1 MMVQHLLYEIYL
13 LPFAACVDLS
23 WLPFC
28 FVDVI
33 TSFVV
38 VITIFIEGW
47 WYFYEIMIFWRK

>member
-1 MMVQHLLYEIYL
+1 MVQHLLYEIYL

-28 FVDVI
+28 CFVVVI

-38 VITIFIEGW
+38 VITRFIERW
-47 WYFYEIMIFWRK
+47 WYFYEIVIFWRK